1 MISIYLRALRKA
13 GIVLLLGEVLV
24 YFINQRHA
32 LKYIKYAMS
41 IVYLFKYINIGQEG
55 QVSLNLPLIAILIL
69 PLRDIC
75 DLITNR

>member
-1 MISIYLRALRKA
+1 MINTYLRALRKA

-32 LKYIKYAMS
+32 LKYIKYA
-41 IVYLFKYINIGQEG
+41 IVVYLFKYFNIGQER
-55 QVSLNLPLIAILIL
+55 QVSLNLPLITILIL

-75 DLITNR
+75 DLIAYR